1 MMSNEPRI
9 VIVMGVMGVGKT
21 TIGRLLAE
29 DMGCAFHDGDD
40 LHPPPNREKLS
51 AGIPLTSD
59 DRRGWI
65 AEIVRLIRSL
75 HAGGKCAVIA
85 CSALT
90 AAIRDE
96 LRAASPN
103 VVIVHLRGS
112 KELIR
117 SRLQERKG
125 HFANAALL
133 DSQFDALEESG
144 DAVSVDV
151 SGTPTDIVDA
161 VKSKLANR

>member
-1 MMSNEPRI
+1 MRLGEPRI

-29 DMGCAFHDGDD
+29 DMGCEFYDGDD
-40 LHPPPNREKLS
+40 LHPPRNREKLS
-51 AGIPLTSD
+51 AGIPLTSE

-75 HAGGKCAVIA
+75 DAERKCAVIA

-90 AAIRDE
+90 AEIRDE
-96 LRAASPN
+96 LRAASPH

-117 SRLQERKG
+117 ARLDERRG

-133 DSQFDALEESG
+133 DSQFDALEQPA
-144 DAVSVDV
+144 DVISVEV
-151 SGTPTDIVDA
+151 VGTPVEVLRA
-161 VKSKLANR
+161 VKSKLP